1 MHMQLVTQVLGRIM
15 ARFLIVYTL
24 IKELLLPLVSN
35 LRVRYIL
42 VSLSA
47 VNLWTLLAKILLNFK
62 VLLANLITQAQLI
75 KVGLK
80 HVAITSGQI
89 GQQLLTTVRQILQR
103 VLNLLKQGR

>member
-1 MHMQLVTQVLGRIM
+1 MHIVTQLSGRIM
-15 ARFLIVYTL
+15 ALYSQALVWL
-24 IKELLLPLVSN
+24 KVLLYKLVNN
-35 LRVRYIL
+35 LRASYIL
-42 VSLSA
+42 ASLS
-47 VNLWTLLAKILLNFK
+47 VGNLWTLLAKILLSFK

-103 VLNLLKQGR
+103 VLNLLKRGN